1 MRARNIA
8 IVLVIAVVLTSCE
21 SKDAVE
27 TSSENTTATTTTV
40 EETSEITEETEA
52 NISPVTVEAGEYE
65 DQLTDI
71 LANYDVWN
79 LDEEMTDPAWMDESS
94 EIHSYCYGVTDLDR
108 DGYLEIIKCMTAG
121 SGNYSHSRIFEVMP
135 DGTMEEISGYYSDS
149 PAFGVISDSGYAM
162 GWYEDESGNYWY
174 IAFGRCYD
182 FSGYC
187 TSWRCFSLQDGVI
200 VEEDLGSFST
210 TYDSC
215 TYRDATGAMITEDEY
230 VEMLQG
236 YEEDLDGYVTTG
248 WFVDISEEN
257 IEASFEAWN
266 TDATPVEGSF
276 AALADITVEGGY
288 YYIEPETED
297 YQDYLVDSFEF
308 SDDGSELTFSGSVP
322 TLYDADYVESLAAGD
337 LLPTGDTI
345 DTILYDESNG
355 VCWIYAGRDYPG
367 LYSFELQANGQYY
380 LFHDGIIVDSE
391 VENMTIPFSP
401 DVVLL
406 DDAGAYG
413 SQGILI
419 LEDRTEFLTDINE
432 LNEDD
437 RLVIRVTDGQ
447 VTYIFRGCIFHNHI
461 YMEHFVGE
469 GVIET

>member
-1 MRARNIA
+1 MKKRSIA
-8 IVLVIAVVLTSCE
+8 AVVAASVILTSCGNDQAE
-21 SKDAVE
+21 
-27 TSSENTTATTTTV
+27 ENVSDTTTATTTTI
-40 EETSEITEETEA
+40 EETSEITEETETS
-52 NISPVTVEAGEYE
+52 ITPVPVEAGEYE

-71 LANYDVWN
+71 LANYDVWD
-79 LDEEMTDPAWMDESS
+79 LDEEMTDLAWMDESS
-94 EIHSYCYGVTDLDR
+94 EIHSHCYGVTDLDR

-149 PAFGVISDSGYAM
+149 PAFGVIGESGYAM

-187 TSWRCFSLQDGVI
+187 TSWRRFSLQDGEI
-200 VEEDLGSFST
+200 VEEDLGSFGTSF
-210 TYDSC
+210 DLC
-215 TYRDATGAMITEDEY
+215 TYRDVTGAMITEYDY
-230 VEMLQG
+230 IAMLHG
-236 YEEDLDGYVTTG
+236 YEDGLDGYVTTG
-248 WFVDISEEN
+248 WFVDITQEN

-276 AALADITVEGGY
+276 TALANVTVEGGY

-297 YQDYLVDSFEF
+297 YQDYYVDSFEF
-308 SDDGSELTFSGSVP
+308 SDDGTELTFSGAVP
-322 TLYDADYVESLAAGD
+322 TLYDADYVESLAVGD

-345 DTILYDESNG
+345 ETILYDESNG
-355 VCWIYAGRDYPG
+355 VCWIYAGRDYPA

-380 LFHDGIIVDSE
+380 LFHDGIIADSE
-391 VENMTIPFSP
+391 VEDMTVPVSP
-401 DVVLL
+401 DVVIL
-406 DDAGAYG
+406 DNAGAYG

-419 LEDRTEFLTDINE
+419 LEDRTEFLTDIDE
-432 LNEDD
+432 LNEED
-437 RLVIRVTDGQ
+437 RIVIRVADGQ
-447 VTYIFRGCIFHNHI
+447 VTYIFRGCIFHNHN